1 MRHYL
6 LISHGTLA
14 EGLKSSVE
22 LIAGKQEN
30 LYFINAYIN
39 KSTNIPQEVSKIIDQ
54 HLTQDD
60 ELLVFTDILGGSV
73 NNSITEFIQNPQ
85 VHIITGMNLP
95 LILNIL
101 LEDND
106 NISAD
111 IESSLE
117 LAKENMC
124 YYNKY
129 IQNSVMSD
137 EDF

>member
-73 NNSITEFIQNPQ
+73 NNAVTEFTQNPQ

-106 NISAD
+106 NIIAD

-129 IQNSVMSD
+129 IQNSVISD